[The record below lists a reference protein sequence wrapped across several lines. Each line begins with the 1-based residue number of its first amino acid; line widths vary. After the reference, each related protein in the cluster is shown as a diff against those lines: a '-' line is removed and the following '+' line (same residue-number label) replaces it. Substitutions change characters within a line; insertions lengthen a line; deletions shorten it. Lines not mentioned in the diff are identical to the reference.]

1 MERSRVTDCL
11 ARLSYVPD
19 SGAMTYA
26 KKLYLIAAGVI
37 IVFLAGSAFAQNY
50 GGPGEGKYQSTRPS
64 DPEQE
69 AKRKSVDEDY
79 KRLMER
85 IPDRKKSY
93 DPWGN
98 VRSTTTTPSKQRN
111 EVK

>member
-1 MERSRVTDCL
+1 
-11 ARLSYVPD
+11 
-19 SGAMTYA
+19 MTYA
-26 KKLYLIAAGVI
+26 KKHYLIAAGAI
-37 IVFLAGSAFAQNY
+37 IFLSAGSASAQNPR
-50 GGPGEGKYQSTRPS
+50 PGEGVYRNTRPS

-69 AKRKSVDEDY
+69 AKRKSVDDDY

-85 IPDRKKSY
+85 IPDSKKSY

-98 VRSTTTTPSKQRN
+98 IRSTTTTPSKQRN

>member
-1 MERSRVTDCL
+1 
-11 ARLSYVPD
+11 
-19 SGAMTYA
+19 MTYA
-26 KKLYLIAAGVI
+26 KKLYLIAAGAVI
-37 IVFLAGSAFAQNY
+37 VLSAGSAFAQNY

-64 DPEQE
+64 DPEEE
-69 AKRKSVDEDY
+69 AKRKPVDDNY

-85 IPDRKKSY
+85 IPDSKKSY

-98 VRSTTTTPSKQRN
+98 MRSNATKSSKQRN

>member
-1 MERSRVTDCL
+1 
-11 ARLSYVPD
+11 
-19 SGAMTYA
+19 MTYA
-26 KKLYLIAAGVI
+26 KKLYLIAAGAVI
-37 IVFLAGSAFAQNY
+37 VLSAGSAFAQNY

-64 DPEQE
+64 DPEE
-69 AKRKSVDEDY
+69 EVKRKSVDDNY

-85 IPDRKKSY
+85 IPDSKKSY

-98 VRSTTTTPSKQRN
+98 IRSTTTTPSKQRN

>member
-1 MERSRVTDCL
+1 
-11 ARLSYVPD
+11 
-19 SGAMTYA
+19 MTYA
-26 KKLYLIAAGVI
+26 KKLYLIAAGAI
-37 IVFLAGSAFAQNY
+37 IVLSAGSASAQR
-50 GGPGEGKYQSTRPS
+50 PGEGAYQSTRPP

-69 AKRKSVDEDY
+69 AKRKSVDENY

-85 IPDRKKSY
+85 IPDSKKSY

-98 VRSTTTTPSKQRN
+98 MRSNATTSSKQRN

>member
-1 MERSRVTDCL
+1 
-11 ARLSYVPD
+11 
-19 SGAMTYA
+19 MTYA
-26 KKLYLIAAGVI
+26 KKLYLIAVGAI
-37 IVFLAGSAFAQNY
+37 IVLSAGSASAQTHR
-50 GGPGEGKYQSTRPS
+50 PGEGVYQSSRPS

-69 AKRKSVDEDY
+69 AKRKSVDDNY

-85 IPDRKKSY
+85 IPDSKKSY

-98 VRSTTTTPSKQRN
+98 IRSTTTTPSKQRN

>member
-1 MERSRVTDCL
+1 
-11 ARLSYVPD
+11 
-19 SGAMTYA
+19 MTYA
-26 KKLYLIAAGVI
+26 KKLYLIAAGAI
-37 IVFLAGSAFAQNY
+37 IVLSAGSASAQR
-50 GGPGEGKYQSTRPS
+50 PGEGVYQNTRPS

-69 AKRKSVDEDY
+69 AKRKSVDDNY

-85 IPDRKKSY
+85 IPDSQKSY

-98 VRSTTTTPSKQRN
+98 IRSTTTTPSKQRN